1 MMNMRAA
8 VALAAAAALPA
19 RAALPTVAAAA
30 SQPASAP
37 GFGQAAFGLLLVL
50 AIIFGCAWLARRL
63 GVQRLGGSRLVTVVS
78 SAALGPRER
87 VVVVAVADRWLV
99 LGVTPTQVTRLH
111 DIPAQALPPAPS
123 APDAPVAM
131 AALFSQKLREA
142 LGVGRPPR

>member
-1 MMNMRAA
+1 MKRRVFA
-8 VALAAAAALPA
+8 ALAAVAALPA
-19 RAALPTVAAAA
+19 RAALPTVAAAG
-30 SQPASAP
+30 SQPPSTAS

-50 AIIFGCAWLARRL
+50 AVIFGCAWLARRL
-63 GVQRLGGSRLVTVVS
+63 GVQRLGGSRLVNVVS

-99 LGVTPTQVTRLH
+99 LGVTPTQVTHLH
-111 DIPAQALPPAPS
+111 DLPAQPMPPAPS

-142 LGVGRPPR
+142 LGVARPPR

>member
-1 MMNMRAA
+1 MRLRAL

-19 RAALPTVAAAA
+19 HAALPTIAAAA
-30 SQPASAP
+30 SQPASTAS

-63 GVQRLGGSRLVTVVS
+63 GVQRLGSSRLVNVVS
-78 SAALGPRER
+78 TAALGPRER
-87 VVVVAVADRWLV
+87 VVVVAIADRWLV
-99 LGVTPTQVTRLH
+99 LGVTPTQVTHLH
-111 DIPAQALPPAPS
+111 ELPAQAMPPAPS

-142 LGVGRPPR
+142 LGVARPPR